1 MDHNRL
7 IKLFD
12 KEKLAEIVMRKD
24 KEIEYY
30 KKKVE
35 NQQNLGKVFFEGK
48 YYWIIFEEVK
58 Q

>member
-30 KKKVE
+30 KKKLE
-35 NQQNLGKVFFEGK
+35 NQVNVGKIDFKGKRYYVFL
-48 YYWIIFEEVK
+48 EEIK
-58 Q
+58 